1 MEKKQIK
8 MVLVVAA
15 VIVFGI
21 IWYWERAG
29 STQQDSEMSGIFESA
44 VTAAPEIAAGSGKIY
59 VHIVGAVKKPGVY
72 TFDEKPR
79 VVDVVEKAGGFAKD
93 AMKSGINQAETVEDG
108 SQIVIESKRD
118 KKKGIAAGEGWQ
130 RAGQAAEDRAGLLN
144 INTATKEELM
154 TLTGIGESKAM
165 SIIAYRDT
173 NGKFENIE
181 DIMKITGIKTGVF
194 EKIKNHIRV

>member
-8 MVLVVAA
+8 IVLVVLA

-21 IWYWERAG
+21 LWYRERAG

-44 VTAAPEIAAGSGKIY
+44 VAATPETAAGGGKIY

-79 VVDVVEKAGGFAKD
+79 VVDVVEEAGGFAKD
-93 AMKSGINQAETVEDG
+93 AVKSGINQAETVEDG

-118 KKKGIAAGEGWQ
+118 KKKGIAAGE
-130 RAGQAAEDRAGLLN
+130 RQAAEDKSDLLN

-165 SIIAYRDT
+165 SIISYRDT

-181 DIMKITGIKTGVF
+181 DIMKITGIKAGVF
-194 EKIKNHIRV
+194 EKIKNQIRV